1 MAWDIHVEILCILL
15 ECVSNCEH
23 GIACALRWGVALVG
37 DFLYW
42 DLSPCHGKTNFFQ
55 VLEVHWAMRL
65 TSDLSCDEKGSKCVV
80 LYFVQFWVERPIF
93 YNFMN

>member
-1 MAWDIHVEILCILL
+1 MAWDIRVEILCILL

-42 DLSPCHGKTNFFQ
+42 ALLTLSWENQFFSGNGGTTG
-55 VLEVHWAMRL
+55 EEAH
-65 TSDLSCDEKGSKCVV
+65 
-80 LYFVQFWVERPIF
+80 
-93 YNFMN
+93 